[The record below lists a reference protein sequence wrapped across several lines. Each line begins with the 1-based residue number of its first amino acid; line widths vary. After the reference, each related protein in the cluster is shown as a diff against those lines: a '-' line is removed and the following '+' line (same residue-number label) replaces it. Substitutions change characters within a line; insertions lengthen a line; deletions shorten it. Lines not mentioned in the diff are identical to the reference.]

1 MSQEICIDP
10 RSYYLDTPQ
19 VCEAPI
25 DTEIAP
31 SIPATAASLFSASAE
46 DSYVSTPQPI
56 PPVSRPLVR
65 DSATFRAALL
75 RDAFGAGPRRE
86 APRWDSPFAYSLWAF
101 FPAAC
106 NSHPPLHDDA
116 GGDSSEGGFDG
127 GGETPP
133 PLSFTGFATH
143 DTAPCGAAGIVTDLD
158 EGLGVCANYANNE
171 HHLFSWDP
179 ARPGA
184 SASII
189 PLTYAPDQVLRA
201 SDGEIFITTHQN
213 PGLAAVRPEEGSE
226 SHHPFPASL
235 PTSATSSSGRALA
248 AIRPAYPKGLVEI
261 EGQVFIATSNY
272 DEVHD
277 DYQPGTVLA
286 FQRATGNFGVLS
298 TSGYNPTSVGVA
310 DGRLLVVSS
319 GAVDRNGLA
328 TTDGFLDI
336 FDPLS
341 HDLVRSIPLGRR
353 GAGVSGEI
361 SLSPDGR
368 TAYLP
373 TADNSGRILAVNL
386 DTGTLREISMTASG
400 VSGARIFFP
409 SLQVGEDGR
418 YGIAANFN
426 DGRVYPLDLASG
438 TLSAPPL
445 AIDGNTADGEGLSDG
460 LRIGADYFLGM
471 GPRLLRLETV
481 R

>member
-10 RSYYLDTPQ
+10 RAYYLETPQ
-19 VCEAPI
+19 ACEAP
-25 DTEIAP
+25 D
-31 SIPATAASLFSASAE
+31 PAFPNPPFTPTAAPDAF
-46 DSYVSTPQPI
+46 VSTLPPQP
-56 PPVSRPLVR
+56 PASRPVVR
-65 DSATFRAALL
+65 DSEAFRQALL
-75 RDAFGAGPRRE
+75 RDAFGARPRRE
-86 APRWDSPFAYSLWAF
+86 DPRWDSPFAYSLWAL

-106 NSHPPLHDDA
+106 DSHPPLHDDA
-116 GGDSSEGGFDG
+116 GGDSSEGGSDG
-127 GGETPP
+127 GGNPTA
-133 PLSFTGFATH
+133 LSFTGFATH

-158 EGLGVCANYANNE
+158 EDLGVCANYANND

-184 SASII
+184 AVSII
-189 PLTYAPDQVLRA
+189 PLTWAPDQVLRA
-201 SDGEIFITTHQN
+201 SDGEVFITTHQN

-235 PTSATSSSGRALA
+235 PTSAHSSSGRALA

-261 EGQVFIATSNY
+261 GDQVFIATSNY
-272 DEVHD
+272 DETHD

-298 TSGYNPTSVGVA
+298 TSGYNPTSVGEA
-310 DGRLLVVSS
+310 NGRLLVVSS

-361 SLSPDGR
+361 SLGPDGDI
-368 TAYLP
+368 AYLP

-386 DTGTLREISMTASG
+386 DTGALREISMTVAG
-400 VSGARIFFP
+400 VSDGRVFFP
-409 SLQVGEDGR
+409 SLQVSADGR
-418 YGIAANFN
+418 YGAVANFN
-426 DGRVYPLDLASG
+426 DGKVYPLDLANG
-438 TLSAPPL
+438 TPSAPPL
-445 AIDGNTADGEGLSDG
+445 TLDGNTADGEGLSDG
-460 LRIGADYFLGM
+460 LRIGADYFIGM
-471 GPRLLRLETV
+471 GPRLLRLQASL
-481 R
+481 

>member
-10 RSYYLDTPQ
+10 RTYYLETPQ
-19 VCEAPI
+19 VCEAPLE
-25 DTEIAP
+25 TLP
-31 SIPATAASLFSASAE
+31 SASPANSPTG
-46 DSYVSTPQPI
+46 DAFVSTL
-56 PPVSRPLVR
+56 PPPPPASRLAVR

-75 RDAFGAGPRRE
+75 RDAFGALPRHE
-86 APRWDSPFAYSLWAF
+86 APHWDSPVAYSLWAL

-106 NSHPPLHDDA
+106 DSHPPLHNEA

-127 GGETPP
+127 GDAETPP
-133 PLSFTGFATH
+133 ALSLTGFTTH
-143 DTAPCGAAGIVTDLD
+143 DTAPCGAAGLVTDLD
-158 EGLGVCANYANNE
+158 EGLGVCANYATND

-184 SASII
+184 AASII
-189 PLTYAPDQVLRA
+189 PLTWAPDQVLRA
-201 SDGEIFITTHQN
+201 ADGEIFITTHQN

-328 TTDGFLDI
+328 TTDGFLDV

-341 HDLVRSIPLGRR
+341 HDLVRSIPLGQR

-361 SLSPDGR
+361 SLSPDGG

-386 DTGTLREISMTASG
+386 NNGTLREISMTAAG

-426 DGRVYPLDLASG
+426 DGKVYPLDLTSG

-445 AIDGNTADGEGLSDG
+445 AIDGDTADGEGLSDG
-460 LRIGADYFLGM
+460 LRIGADYFVGL
-471 GPRLLRLETV
+471 GPRLLRLQAD

>member
-10 RSYYLDTPQ
+10 RTYYFETPQ
-19 VCEAPI
+19 VCEAPH
-25 DTEIAP
+25 DTA
-31 SIPATAASLFSASAE
+31 STAAPAGPAAGDAFVSA
-46 DSYVSTPQPI
+46 
-56 PPVSRPLVR
+56 PPPPPPASRPFAR
-65 DSATFRAALL
+65 DSAAFRTALL
-75 RDAFGAGPRRE
+75 RDAFGDLPRHE
-86 APRWDSPFAYSLWAF
+86 APRWDSPFAYSLWAL

-127 GGETPP
+127 GDGETPP

-158 EGLGVCANYANNE
+158 EGLGVCANYANND

-184 SASII
+184 AASII
-189 PLTYAPDQVLRA
+189 PLTWAPDQVLRA

-213 PGLAAVRPEEGSE
+213 PGLAVVRPEEGSE

-235 PTSATSSSGRALA
+235 PTSALSSRGRALG

-261 EGQVFIATSNY
+261 ADQVFIATSNY
-272 DEVHD
+272 DEAHD

-286 FQRATGNFGVLS
+286 FQRATGNYGVLS
-298 TSGYNPTSVGVA
+298 TSGYNPTSVGEA
-310 DGRLLVVSS
+310 NGRLLVVSS

-341 HDLVRSIPLGRR
+341 HDLVRGIPLGRR

-361 SLSPDGR
+361 SLSPDGG

-386 DTGTLREISMTASG
+386 NTGALREISMAAAG
-400 VSGARIFFP
+400 VSGARVFFP
-409 SLQVGEDGR
+409 SLQVSADGR
-418 YGIAANFN
+418 YGAVANFN
-426 DGRVYPLDLASG
+426 DGKIYPLDLANG
-438 TLSAPPL
+438 TPSAPPL
-445 AIDGNTADGEGLSDG
+445 AIDGDTADGEGLSDG

-471 GPRLLRLETV
+471 GPRLLRLQAGL
-481 R
+481 

>member
-10 RSYYLDTPQ
+10 RSYYLETPQ
-19 VCEAPI
+19 VCEAPH
-25 DTEIAP
+25 DTAP
-31 SIPATAASLFSASAE
+31 MVAPAGPTAGDTFVSA
-46 DSYVSTPQPI
+46 
-56 PPVSRPLVR
+56 PPPPPPASRPVVR
-65 DSATFRAALL
+65 DSEAFRQALL
-75 RDAFGAGPRRE
+75 RDAFGVLPRRE
-86 APRWDSPFAYSLWAF
+86 TPRWDSPAAYSLWAL

-106 NSHPPLHDDA
+106 NSRPPLHEDA
-116 GGDSSEGGFDG
+116 GGDSSEGGSDG
-127 GGETPP
+127 GNGETPP
-133 PLSFTGFATH
+133 TLSLTGFTTH
-143 DTAPCGAAGIVTDLD
+143 DTAPCGAAGSVTDLD
-158 EGLGVCANYANNE
+158 EGLGVCANYATND

-184 SASII
+184 AASII

-201 SDGEIFITTHQN
+201 ADGEIFITTHQN

-226 SHHPFPASL
+226 SHHPFPASI
-235 PTSATSSSGRALA
+235 PTLAHSSRGRALG

-341 HDLVRSIPLGRR
+341 HNLLRSIPLGRR

-386 DTGTLREISMTASG
+386 DTGTLREISMTAAG

-418 YGIAANFN
+418 YGVAANFN
-426 DGRVYPLDLASG
+426 DGKVYPLDLTSG
-438 TLSAPPL
+438 TLSFPPL
-445 AIDGNTADGEGLSDG
+445 AVDDNTADGEGLSDG
-460 LRIGADYFLGM
+460 LRIGAEYFVGM
-471 GPRLLRLETV
+471 GPRLLRLETS